1 MSWVFSSIYL
11 HLRFL
16 CRCVRV
22 RVSVRLFGK
31 LRRRWVDSV
40 KMDLKKELSC
50 APDAVR
56 VGRSDGLLW
65 SR

>member
-1 MSWVFSSIYL
+1 MFVS
-11 HLRFL
+11 
-16 CRCVRV
+16 
-22 RVSVRLFGK
+22 VSVRLLGK

-40 KMDLKKELSC
+40 KMDLKKKLSC

-56 VGRSDGLLW
+56 VGRSDGILW